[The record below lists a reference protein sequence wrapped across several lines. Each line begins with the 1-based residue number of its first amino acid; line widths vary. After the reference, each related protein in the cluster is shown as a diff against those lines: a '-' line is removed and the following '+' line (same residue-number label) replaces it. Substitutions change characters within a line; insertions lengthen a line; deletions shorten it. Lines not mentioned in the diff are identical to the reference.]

1 MIFGRVGRLVGFN
14 IFCFESVLRFLPI
27 AALQQSRN
35 AMCSGAQSLACKR
48 DILKPFHLPC
58 TYKEY
63 CHESPHHAGTTCIAD
78 RRGAY
83 SDDAQAAELH
93 RRGIFDR
100 HRHIGTGK
108 MKFPMQRLLSQKIN
122 FV

>member
-1 MIFGRVGRLVGFN
+1 MLCALAHRALPVSGIFLN
-14 IFCFESVLRFLPI
+14 RFT
-27 AALQQSRN
+27 
-35 AMCSGAQSLACKR
+35 
-48 DILKPFHLPC
+48 FHVHI
-58 TYKEY
+58 KEY
-63 CHESPHHAGTTCIAD
+63 CHESSHHAGTTCIAD